1 MNCGQ
6 FITPDAV
13 VVLQGRLDYRGGDD
27 ANLIIDKVIPI
38 DQLDQNL
45 THGIKI
51 MIDQSVHG
59 EDGLKTAYEI
69 IRGYP
74 GRRELKIEVIL
85 DDGMR
90 VELASNRQVDITEQL
105 TSRLTELLGKTSVE
119 MLIDRKLLSA
129 KAPEKKSWARS

>member
-1 MNCGQ
+1 
-6 FITPDAV
+6 
-13 VVLQGRLDYRGGDD
+13 
-27 ANLIIDKVIPI
+27 
-38 DQLDQNL
+38 
-45 THGIKI
+45 

-119 MLIDRKLLSA
+119 MLIDRKSLSA